1 MATKI
6 VPVTKIVPQSTETS
20 PIDDAIVPVTKIVP
34 QSIPIDDVNQSNKE
48 QTEEEKPLPPAQM
61 KLQWAKVMLVLD
73 VLNEEELKD
82 AETIGR
88 QRVLKCLQTNHLPPD
103 LVLKILPMF
112 IKFSKQTQ
120 DIYDEFDGEQ
130 ELWDHKKQLKKDS
143 IKRNK
148 SRKKK
153 EKNIDKK
160 IDALFAL
167 FPDPDEE
174 INTDQ
179 NKIEEQPKDV
189 PEEIPEEIPKEPI
202 GWFSDP
208 KKEKERQILLQQFPI
223 ESSNRESWE
232 EPPPYVELQLTTS
245 NKWKPTT
252 VCLDPKYEAGWDVL
266 RAKEK
271 RALEKA
277 LFALKNV
284 VEALMSVFTDFLF
297 NEKYWNEENSVYN
310 ALDAKAFINER
321 EPILKIFRKL
331 RQKESV
337 VVMNAVNQ
345 YASRVY
351 LEIFGYPSSIPDVVG
366 DNVCQHVPKEYENTF
381 NNCASEIQTV
391 IRDANTLMKTLIHKN
406 EDRYFTEIQNVEET
420 NSTVSYSMYLF
431 AKGYLIQNQFNV
443 AIHNIVEKI
452 HGVTFIAGKRKGSDH
467 FDAKANEYRAEGVQE
482 PVEQKITDIVRGCIV
497 CNDHDGMIAAHL
509 ALSSSPLFEKKISKD
524 RREDPSCRDV
534 LQVVLFGKDVRFLC
548 EIQFQFRD
556 ILPLKIFSHAASTIQ
571 IPQDKDFKEFSTL
584 FDYPTEDMD
593 KCSRDDVKCKLDF

>member
-20 PIDDAIVPVTKIVP
+20 PIDDAN
-34 QSIPIDDVNQSNKE
+34 QPIKE
-48 QTEEEKPLPPAQM
+48 QQDEEKPQPPAQM

-103 LVLKILPMF
+103 LVLKILPTF

-130 ELWDHKKQLKKDS
+130 ELLEHKKQLKKDS

-174 INTDQ
+174 M
-179 NKIEEQPKDV
+179 NKIQEQPKDV
-189 PEEIPEEIPKEPI
+189 PEDVPEEIVPTKEPI

-232 EPPPYVELQLTTS
+232 EPPPYVNLEEQLTTS

-252 VCLDPKYEAGWDVL
+252 VCLDPKYEAGWDIL

-284 VEALMSVFTDFLF
+284 VETSLMSVFADFLF
-297 NEKYWNEENSVYN
+297 NEKHWNEENSVYN
-310 ALDAKAFINER
+310 ALDAKEFLNER
-321 EPILKIFRKL
+321 EPVLKVIRQI
-331 RQKESV
+331 RQKEGE
-337 VVMNAVNQ
+337 VVMNTVNQ

-366 DNVCQHVPKEYENTF
+366 DNVCQHVPNKYENTF
-381 NNCASEIQTV
+381 NDCPSEIQTV
-391 IRDANTLMKTLIHKN
+391 IRDANALMKTLINKN
-406 EDRYFTEIQNVEET
+406 EDRYFTEIQNAEEQ
-420 NSTVSYSMYLF
+420 NSIVSYSMYLF
-431 AKGYLIQNQFNV
+431 AKGFLIHNQFNV

-452 HGVTFIAGKRKGSDH
+452 HGVAFIAGKHKGSDH
-467 FDAKANEYRAEGVQE
+467 FDAKADEYRAEGVQE

-497 CNDHDGMIAAHL
+497 CNDHDGMIAAHT
-509 ALSSSPLFEKKISKD
+509 ALESSPLFEKKISKD

-534 LQVVLFGKDVRFLC
+534 LQVVLFGKDIVNGLLC

-556 ILPLKIFSHAASTIQ
+556 ILPLKVFSHAASTIQ
-571 IPQDKDFKEFSTL
+571 KPQDKDFKEFSTL